1 MTCQFCNKNPANILF
16 TIIVNNEKR
25 DIRICNECAEKKGLS
40 NPMGGIPL
48 LLSGIIFGIAEEKM
62 IGQISKDAVLKDIV
76 CNGCGLT
83 YKEFKTSGLLGCE
96 YCYKAFEEDLKV
108 ILRRIHG
115 NNKHLIIKRKKD
127 SLTEKKLSALRK
139 ELEETVKKEKFEEA
153 AQIRDKIRNIENNVK

>member
-16 TIIVNNEKR
+16 TIIVNNEKK
-25 DIRICNECAEKKGLS
+25 DIRICNKCAEEKGFS

-62 IGQISKDAVLKDIV
+62 IELINKETSSKNIV
-76 CNGCGLT
+76 CNDCGLT

-96 YCYKAFEEDLKV
+96 SCYKAFEEDLKV

-115 NNKHLIIKRKKD
+115 NNKHLIIKNKKS
-127 SLTEKKLSALRK
+127 SLIEKTLSGLRK
-139 ELEETVKKEKFEEA
+139 ELEEAVKQEEFEEA
-153 AQIRDKIRNIENNVK
+153 AQIRDKIRDIEKNAK